1 MEKCKYQLNRTIE
14 NSPYD
19 NDVRYIDVEI
29 RIYFDE
35 EPLVINR
42 DNYLVSFNMLEELTN
57 EAIEII
63 NNYSNSEFLKELAIY
78 MKKREK

>member
-1 MEKCKYQLNRTIE
+1 MGA
-14 NSPYD
+14 
-19 NDVRYIDVEI
+19 IDMI
-29 RIYFDE
+29 RMV
-35 EPLVINR
+35 VI
-42 DNYLVSFNMLEELTN
+42 VKLEELTN